1 MTSDYCPFTFNSIMS
16 DKSIIE
22 SNVVTSYVGNN
33 ASMPTTTTSVS
44 APMSK
49 GIKTSSTDKASIT
62 QSNKD
67 STVVNKGG
75 RPTKYSLAIALQICE
90 RIADG
95 ESLVKICSDPA
106 MPKKTAVYEWL
117 LRHKEF
123 ADIYARAREDQ
134 ADTLADEIHAI
145 ADELPQQI
153 VDEKG
158 KTSRYD
164 SAYVQWQK
172 NRVDARKWVAAKL
185 KPKKYSDR
193 ITHQG
198 DNEADSINVNVNIFD
213 ELVKNLE
220 LKRQSK

>member
-1 MTSDYCPFTFNSIMS
+1 MS
-16 DKSIIE
+16 ETAITKKR
-22 SNVVTSYVGNN
+22 VVSSYEGKDDDVETR
-33 ASMPTTTTSVS
+33 AS
-44 APMSK
+44 SK
-49 GIKTSSTDKASIT
+49 

-67 STVVNKGG
+67 STVGNKGG
-75 RPTKYSLAIALQICE
+75 RPTLYSLEIALEICD

-95 ESLVKICSDPA
+95 ESLVKICSDA
-106 MPKKTAVYEWL
+106 KMPKKTAVYEWL

-145 ADELPQQI
+145 ADELPQQV

-158 KTSRYD
+158 NATRYD

-193 ITHQG
+193 IAHVG
-198 DNEADSINVNVNIFD
+198 DNESDAININVNIFD
-213 ELVKNLE
+213 EMIKNLE
-220 LKRQSK
+220 LKRQAK

>member
-1 MTSDYCPFTFNSIMS
+1 MS
-16 DKSIIE
+16 ETAITKKRVVSSYEGKDDDIE
-22 SNVVTSYVGNN
+22 TR
-33 ASMPTTTTSVS
+33 AS
-44 APMSK
+44 AK
-49 GIKTSSTDKASIT
+49 

-67 STVVNKGG
+67 SSSVNKGG
-75 RPTKYSLAIALQICE
+75 RPTLYSLEIALEICD

-95 ESLVKICSDPA
+95 ESLVKICSDPK

-123 ADIYARAREDQ
+123 AEIYARAREDQ

-145 ADELPQQI
+145 SDELPQQI
-153 VDEKG
+153 VDDKG
-158 KTSRYD
+158 KTRYD

-193 ITHQG
+193 IAHVG
-198 DNEADSINVNVNIFD
+198 DQEADAININVNIFD
-213 ELVKNLE
+213 EMIKNLE
-220 LKRQSK
+220 LKRQTK

>member
-1 MTSDYCPFTFNSIMS
+1 MTNYYLTYHYCPLTFFYIMV
-16 DKSIIE
+16 DTIQTKK
-22 SNVVTSYVGNN
+22 VKTSYKDID
-33 ASMPTTTTSVS
+33 ADTSVVEME
-44 APMSK
+44 AR
-49 GIKTSSTDKASIT
+49 

-67 STVVNKGG
+67 SSSVNKGG
-75 RPTKYSLAIALQICE
+75 RPTLYSLEIALEICD

-95 ESLVKICSDPA
+95 ESLVKICSDA
-106 MPKKTAVYEWL
+106 KMPKKTAVYEWL

-123 ADIYARAREDQ
+123 AEIYARAREDQ

-145 ADELPQQI
+145 ADELPQQV

-158 KTSRYD
+158 NATRYD

-193 ITHQG
+193 IAHVG
-198 DNEADSINVNVNIFD
+198 DNEADSININVNIFD
-213 ELVKNLE
+213 EMIKNLE
-220 LKRQSK
+220 LKRQAK

>member
-1 MTSDYCPFTFNSIMS
+1 MTN
-16 DKSIIE
+16 K
-22 SNVVTSYVGNN
+22 VTPTINN
-33 ASMPTTTTSVS
+33 SVS
-44 APMSK
+44 ASMSDSFE
-49 GIKTSSTDKASIT
+49 TSSTDQVSIT

-67 STVVNKGG
+67 SSVVNKGG

-193 ITHQG
+193 VTHQG

-220 LKRQSK
+220 LKRQAK

>member
-1 MTSDYCPFTFNSIMS
+1 MS
-16 DKSIIE
+16 ETAITKKR
-22 SNVVTSYVGNN
+22 VVSSYEGKNDDVETR
-33 ASMPTTTTSVS
+33 ASL
-44 APMSK
+44 K
-49 GIKTSSTDKASIT
+49 

-67 STVVNKGG
+67 SSSVNKGG
-75 RPTKYSLAIALQICE
+75 RPTLYSLEIALEICD

-95 ESLVKICSDPA
+95 ESLVKICSDPK

-123 ADIYARAREDQ
+123 AEIYARAREDQ

-145 ADELPQQI
+145 SDELPQQI
-153 VDEKG
+153 VDDKG
-158 KTSRYD
+158 KTRYD

-193 ITHQG
+193 IAHVG
-198 DNEADSINVNVNIFD
+198 DQEADAININVNIFD
-213 ELVKNLE
+213 EMIKNLE
-220 LKRQSK
+220 LKRQTK

>member
-1 MTSDYCPFTFNSIMS
+1 MS
-16 DKSIIE
+16 ETAITKKR
-22 SNVVTSYVGNN
+22 VVSSYEGKDEETR
-33 ASMPTTTTSVS
+33 AST
-44 APMSK
+44 K
-49 GIKTSSTDKASIT
+49 

-67 STVVNKGG
+67 STVGNKGG
-75 RPTKYSLAIALQICE
+75 RPTLYSLEIALEICD

-95 ESLVKICSDPA
+95 ESLVKICSDA
-106 MPKKTAVYEWL
+106 KMPKKTAVYEWL

-123 ADIYARAREDQ
+123 AEIYARAREDQ

-145 ADELPQQI
+145 ADELPQQV

-158 KTSRYD
+158 NATRYD

-193 ITHQG
+193 IAHVG
-198 DNEADSINVNVNIFD
+198 DNESDAININVNIFD
-213 ELVKNLE
+213 EMIKNLE
-220 LKRQSK
+220 LKRQAK

>member
-1 MTSDYCPFTFNSIMS
+1 MVDTDI
-16 DKSIIE
+16 KKQR
-22 SNVVTSYVGNN
+22 VVTSYTDEKDVTETR
-33 ASMPTTTTSVS
+33 AS
-44 APMSK
+44 AK
-49 GIKTSSTDKASIT
+49 

-67 STVVNKGG
+67 SSSVNKGG
-75 RPTKYSLAIALQICE
+75 RPTLYSLEIALEICD

-95 ESLVKICSDPA
+95 ESLVKICSDPK

-145 ADELPQQI
+145 SDELPQQI
-153 VDEKG
+153 VDDKG
-158 KTSRYD
+158 KTRYA

-193 ITHQG
+193 IAHVG

-213 ELVKNLE
+213 EMLKNLE
-220 LKRQSK
+220 LKRQAK

>member
-1 MTSDYCPFTFNSIMS
+1 MVDTTDIT
-16 DKSIIE
+16 KKR
-22 SNVVTSYVGNN
+22 VATSY
-33 ASMPTTTTSVS
+33 TDD
-44 APMSK
+44 K
-49 GIKTSSTDKASIT
+49 DDKTLVLDK

-67 STVVNKGG
+67 SSVVNKGG
-75 RPTKYSLAIALQICE
+75 RPTLYSLKIALEICE

-95 ESLVKICSDPA
+95 ESLVKICSDPK

-145 ADELPQQI
+145 SDELPQQI
-153 VDEKG
+153 VDDKG
-158 KTSRYD
+158 KTRYD

-193 ITHQG
+193 IAHVG

-213 ELVKNLE
+213 EMLKNLE
-220 LKRQSK
+220 LKRQAK

>member
-1 MTSDYCPFTFNSIMS
+1 MS
-16 DKSIIE
+16 ETAITKKR
-22 SNVVTSYVGNN
+22 VVSSYKGKDEETR
-33 ASMPTTTTSVS
+33 AS
-44 APMSK
+44 SK
-49 GIKTSSTDKASIT
+49 

-67 STVVNKGG
+67 SASVNKGG
-75 RPTKYSLAIALQICE
+75 RPTLYSLEIALEICD

-95 ESLVKICSDPA
+95 ESLVKICSDA
-106 MPKKTAVYEWL
+106 KMPKKTAVYEWL

-145 ADELPQQI
+145 ADELPQQV

-158 KTSRYD
+158 NATRYD

-193 ITHQG
+193 IAHVG
-198 DNEADSINVNVNIFD
+198 DNESDAININVNIFD
-213 ELVKNLE
+213 EMIKNLE
-220 LKRQSK
+220 LKRQTK

>member
-1 MTSDYCPFTFNSIMS
+1 MS
-16 DKSIIE
+16 ETAITKKR
-22 SNVVTSYVGNN
+22 VVSSYQGKDEETR
-33 ASMPTTTTSVS
+33 AS
-44 APMSK
+44 SK
-49 GIKTSSTDKASIT
+49 

-67 STVVNKGG
+67 SASVNKGG
-75 RPTKYSLAIALQICE
+75 RPTLYSLEIALEICD

-95 ESLVKICSDPA
+95 ESLVKICSDA
-106 MPKKTAVYEWL
+106 KMPKKTAVYEWL

-145 ADELPQQI
+145 ADELPQQV

-158 KTSRYD
+158 NATRYD

-193 ITHQG
+193 IAHVG
-198 DNEADSINVNVNIFD
+198 DNESDAININVNIFD
-213 ELVKNLE
+213 EMIKNLE
-220 LKRQSK
+220 LKRQTK

>member
-1 MTSDYCPFTFNSIMS
+1 MAQSKITEAKVASSYDSKDDGSLSSADNKQSSI
-16 DKSIIE
+16 DC
-22 SNVVTSYVGNN
+22 
-33 ASMPTTTTSVS
+33 
-44 APMSK
+44 SK
-49 GIKTSSTDKASIT
+49 
-62 QSNKD
+62 
-67 STVVNKGG
+67 NKGG
-75 RPTKYSLAIALQICE
+75 RPSKYSLTIALEICD

-95 ESLVKICSDPA
+95 ESLVSICRDER

-123 ADIYARAREDQ
+123 AEIYARAREDQ

-145 ADELPQQI
+145 ADELPQQV

-158 KTSRYD
+158 NATRYD

-193 ITHQG
+193 IAHVG
-198 DNEADSINVNVNIFD
+198 DNESDAININVNIFD
-213 ELVKNLE
+213 EMIKNLE

>member
-1 MTSDYCPFTFNSIMS
+1 MVDTDI
-16 DKSIIE
+16 KKQR
-22 SNVVTSYVGNN
+22 VVTSYTEEKDVTETR
-33 ASMPTTTTSVS
+33 AS
-44 APMSK
+44 AK
-49 GIKTSSTDKASIT
+49 

-67 STVVNKGG
+67 STSVNKGG
-75 RPTKYSLAIALQICE
+75 RPTLYSLEIALEICD

-95 ESLVKICSDPA
+95 ESLVKICSDPK

-117 LRHKEF
+117 LRYKEF

-145 ADELPQQI
+145 SDEKPEQI
-153 VDEKG
+153 VDDKG
-158 KTSRYD
+158 KTRYD
-164 SAYVQWQK
+164 SAFVQWQK

-193 ITHQG
+193 IAHVG

-213 ELVKNLE
+213 EMLKNLE
-220 LKRQSK
+220 LKRQAK